1 MMETQPAENVLN
13 KIRDGGK
20 KKTIKKTEEVIENL

>member
-1 MMETQPAENVLN
+1 METQPVENVFN